1 MTRDRHIHCL
11 TAAES
16 APYAQ
21 WFPGTQ
27 RCPQFRMRNSGRM
40 KAAPENLT
48 IAATG
53 ASGVVFTREL
63 LLLVE
68 RDARVKTVNF
78 IASNNALRVIAEEL
92 SISGRSNLV
101 ELLLEKKSKKIQ
113 QQNNEDI
120 GANVASGSYPTDA
133 MIVLPCSVGTLARIA
148 TGLAINLIER
158 AADVCL
164 KEARPLVLCVR
175 ETPLNKIHI
184 RNMYRAADA
193 GAVIYPL
200 TPTFYNLPGSVQ
212 EMARQ
217 FSSRVLAHIGL
228 PQPDAYKWKG

>member
-1 MTRDRHIHCL
+1 
-11 TAAES
+11 
-16 APYAQ
+16 
-21 WFPGTQ
+21 
-27 RCPQFRMRNSGRM
+27 MR
-40 KAAPENLT
+40 AAPEILT

-53 ASGVVFTREL
+53 ASGMIFTRHL
-63 LLLVE
+63 LLLAE

-78 IASNNALRVIAEEL
+78 IASNNALRVMAEEL
-92 SISGRSNLV
+92 SIAGRSS
-101 ELLLEKKSKKIQ
+101 LLEQLLRKKSKKIQ

-133 MIVLPCSVGTLARIA
+133 MIVLPCSMGTLARIA
-148 TGLAINLIER
+148 NGLAINLIER

-184 RNMYRAADA
+184 RNLYRAADA

-200 TPTFYNLPGSVQ
+200 IPTFYNQPASLDDL
-212 EMARQ
+212 AKQ

-228 PQPDAYKWKG
+228 AQPDAYQWKG